1 MPELENWAFA
11 LLIAFMIAIFLAII
25 IIVILAANGAFKKK
39 KDDDEEEEE
48 EDPEA
53 EEDDDQ
59 IDGDFGMKTAAAQN
73 LVGEIVAAQ
82 VPDATTEEESTD
94 SELTPTNDAT
104 STGAAELI
112 SSIISAIDDV
122 DVNED
127 AVRAGEAGGVG
138 SLAGLLAGNLA
149 QRQPLSGL
157 VGCICC
163 VRGLT
168 PHTAC
173 ILFFVRCVCVC
184 VCGLLLCVQETGG
197 DTGGEEEVA
206 DDPIPTSDA
215 TNALISEVLSDNASS
230 DLATDNTGDEVSAN
244 IRFVGCFCA

>member
-1 MPELENWAFA
+1 VPELENWAFA

-25 IIVILAANGAFKKK
+25 IIVILAATGAFKKK

-127 AVRAGEAGGVG
+127 AVRACGRGGVG

-163 VRGLT
+163 ARGLT
-168 PHTAC
+168 PLTPRAYYLLC
-173 ILFFVRCVCVC
+173 GVCVC
-184 VCGLLLCVQETGG
+184 VCGLLVLCAGNG
-197 DTGGEEEVA
+197 WRHG
-206 DDPIPTSDA
+206 
-215 TNALISEVLSDNASS
+215 
-230 DLATDNTGDEVSAN
+230 
-244 IRFVGCFCA
+244 R